1 MTRKQ
6 VFSWF
11 FIGIFLF
18 LIYLFYQI
26 IKPFALSL
34 FWAGIL
40 ALFLYP
46 IYERLKKAFKNRAW
60 ASSIVMT
67 IFAIFVILIPLGLI
81 ITSLAVESVN
91 IFQEIKEEVEG
102 TDLRSTVERVKG
114 IIPEKVLEEI
124 EKRVDFD
131 ELGSGEMLVRRAG
144 TISGFFFDQIQTVVG
159 NLTTFLINL
168 GIMIFALFFFFRDG
182 RKLYEEIKFLIPMTD
197 EQKNRIFQRFY
208 DTLTA
213 TLLGVIATAATQGLL
228 LGLIFGI
235 LGISFPVLAGVL
247 TFVLSL
253 LPVGGSAI
261 VWLPVGIYLLFTGS
275 IIKGIVLMILG
286 ALVVGSVDNI
296 LRPLIIGQ
304 RTRLNELFLLLSIL
318 GGINVFG
325 FSGLILGPVILAIFI
340 SFIEIYK
347 VEYREA
353 KPEI

>member
-1 MTRKQ
+1 
-6 VFSWF
+6 
-11 FIGIFLF
+11 
-18 LIYLFYQI
+18 
-26 IKPFALSL
+26 
-34 FWAGIL
+34 
-40 ALFLYP
+40 
-46 IYERLKKAFKNRAW
+46 
-60 ASSIVMT
+60 
-67 IFAIFVILIPLGLI
+67 
-81 ITSLAVESVN
+81 
-91 IFQEIKEEVEG
+91 
-102 TDLRSTVERVKG
+102 ERVKG
-114 IIPEKVLEEI
+114 ILPERALEEI

-131 ELGSGEMLVRRAG
+131 ELASGEMFVERAG
-144 TISGFFFDQIQTVVG
+144 ALSGFFFDNIQTVIG
-159 NLTTFLINL
+159 NLTSFLINL

-182 RKLYEEIKFLIPMTD
+182 RKFYEEINFLIPMTH
-197 EQKNRIFQRFY
+197 EQKRRIFQRFY

-213 TLLGVIATAATQGLL
+213 TVLGIIATAGTQGLL
-228 LGLIFGI
+228 VGLIFGL

-275 IIKGIVLMILG
+275 IVKGLLLIILG
-286 ALVVGSVDNI
+286 ALVVGSIDNI
-296 LRPLIIGQ
+296 MRPLIIGQ

-353 KPEI
+353 KPESLRRNLQE